1 MKRFWIVLIIV
12 ATAAPLAAQKI
23 VREPS
28 DPGRIIHLR
37 TALNH
42 LTVIELREPVV
53 QVATGSQSFRVQWR
67 ENKVFVQPTES
78 DASTN
83 LFIWTASERLNYE
96 LEPAGAAAAMDFAV
110 DQIPLIQ
117 PKASSTTP
125 PHPST
130 TDILLAGKPVRLE
143 SAKPSRKAVE
153 VVIRDLYEGDGRVL
167 VRYAVRNR
175 GSHAYEVTTP
185 KVFALTGAHYPQSLY
200 GLVDSQLGD
209 QESSR
214 LTTKQETPVPVLE
227 GHVQSSHLAPGQE
240 SLGVVAVRLPSTT
253 EPTVLRFQFANDDRE
268 QVAAFLVR

>member
-53 QVATGSQSFRVQWR
+53 QVANGSQSFRVQWR

-96 LEPAGAAAAMDFAV
+96 LEPDV
-110 DQIPLIQ
+110 
-117 PKASSTTP
+117 
-125 PHPST
+125 
-130 TDILLAGKPVRLE
+130 
-143 SAKPSRKAVE
+143 
-153 VVIRDLYEGDGRVL
+153 
-167 VRYAVRNR
+167 
-175 GSHAYEVTTP
+175 
-185 KVFALTGAHYPQSLY
+185 
-200 GLVDSQLGD
+200 
-209 QESSR
+209 
-214 LTTKQETPVPVLE
+214 
-227 GHVQSSHLAPGQE
+227 
-240 SLGVVAVRLPSTT
+240 
-253 EPTVLRFQFANDDRE
+253 
-268 QVAAFLVR
+268 